1 MDALIQYAIPVKGL
15 RPGDH
20 QYEFDIDRAFFEAF
34 EESPVKNG
42 QVHVEL
48 DFDKRPD
55 LIVLTFDISGTVKTE
70 CDRCLAA
77 IDLPI
82 EDQQQLIVKF
92 SEEDV
97 PEEADVVYIHP
108 DSAQLNVARFIYE
121 FICLAIPM
129 IRVYNCES
137 ETVRPCN
144 EEMLR
149 YLKETENDEDGGQD
163 NQGGNPVWDV
173 LKNLDPDD
181 N

>member
-20 QYEFDIDRAFFEAF
+20 QYEFDIDQAFFAAF
-34 EESPVKNG
+34 EGSPVTEG
-42 QVHVEL
+42 QVHIEL

-77 IDLPI
+77 IHLPI

-92 SEEDV
+92 SEEEV
-97 PEEADVVYIHP
+97 PEEADVVFIHP
-108 DSAQLNVARFIYE
+108 ESAQLNVARYIYE

-129 IRVYNCES
+129 IRVYDCES
-137 ETVRPCN
+137 ESPRPCN

-149 YLKETENDEDGGQD
+149 YLKNTENPDVEQD
-163 NQGGNPVWDV
+163 DKPDNPVWDV
-173 LKNLDPDD
+173 LKNLDPGD